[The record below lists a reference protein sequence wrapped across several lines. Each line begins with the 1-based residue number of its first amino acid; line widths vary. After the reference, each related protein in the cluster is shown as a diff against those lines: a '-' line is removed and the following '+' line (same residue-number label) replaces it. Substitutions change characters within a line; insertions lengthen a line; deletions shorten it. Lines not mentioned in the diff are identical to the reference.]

1 MIYNKKAPL
10 IPRPSNEAHAPPVQP
25 PAAPVSPPRALPN
38 RKPESA
44 AARPETT
51 TNTAAAA
58 TIGPAEPARNAAS
71 TGADLANHVDAP
83 AANSR
88 TGNTP
93 AALPLELFGSLP
105 PPDDRSQPSDQ
116 PVIEPLPGDDDIAR
130 FINAMQRRNQAGEI
144 AAVGF
149 VSFSETENWI
159 SANVTGWLS
168 SGRREA
174 DLKHLATEVEHSRGF
189 KKTLRVARRRDDAV
203 PDGIRDWTRSELEK
217 LRAAYERGPIEGLCA
232 VVYGADGSARL
243 FSKST
248 LSVSNTLMALDA
260 LRGLPYYEF
269 SPVPG
274 GFVTDRYAQFSEDVL
289 GPPRASQ
296 VSFTTAITMEIV
308 MTKSNVRP
316 VQGLVEP
323 AWLDRY
329 APEHRDVLREHG
341 IPPASGEPIDA
352 APTQRRLEHRDA
364 EATAHMPRPTD
375 GGDPPEEPWVTPI
388 VKRIR
393 NALVRYG
400 VDPSVHAGGIHVNER
415 LVLMAMAGATDDG
428 LRAAADRLKDE
439 HILHDEEPEE
449 EIPPGAED
457 YEDG

>member
-10 IPRPSNEAHAPPVQP
+10 IPRPSNEANAPPVQP
-25 PAAPVSPPRALPN
+25 PAAPVLPPRALPN

-44 AARPETT
+44 AARPETA
-51 TNTAAAA
+51 TNAATAA
-58 TIGPAEPARNAAS
+58 TIAPAEPARNAAS
-71 TGADLANHVDAP
+71 TGTDLARHVAAP

-93 AALPLELFGSLP
+93 ARLPLEFCGSPLP
-105 PPDDRSQPSDQ
+105 PDYRSQPSDQ
-116 PVIEPLPGDDDIAR
+116 PVIEPLPGDDDIGR

-159 SANVTGWLS
+159 SATVTGWLS

-174 DLKHLATEVEHSRGF
+174 DLKHLATELEHSRDF
-189 KKTLRVARRRDDAV
+189 KKMLSVARRRDDAV

-217 LRAAYERGPIEGLCA
+217 LRAAYKRGPIEGLCA

-269 SPVPG
+269 SSVPG
-274 GFVTDRYAQFSEDVL
+274 GFVTERYAQFSEDVL
-289 GPPRASQ
+289 GPPRAPQ
-296 VSFTTAITMEIV
+296 VSFTTAITTTTMEIV

-329 APEHRDVLREHG
+329 APEHHDVLREHG
-341 IPPASGEPIDA
+341 IPPDA
-352 APTQRRLEHRDA
+352 DRRALEF
-364 EATAHMPRPTD
+364 
-375 GGDPPEEPWVTPI
+375 
-388 VKRIR
+388 
-393 NALVRYG
+393 
-400 VDPSVHAGGIHVNER
+400 NER
-415 LVLMAMAGATDDG
+415 VVGLLADGLDQAAFRAAIEDLKDDMFGDGRDDG
-428 LRAAADRLKDE
+428 N
-439 HILHDEEPEE
+439 
-449 EIPPGAED
+449 D
-457 YEDG
+457 YEPDGDDIGD